1 MHGGTEEV
9 TRRKVVASELLS
21 LDGVMESP
29 ERCSLQFHNDEVAEA
44 NASGMAASDAMLLG
58 RVTYQEFASYWP
70 YQNSAEQPYTDYLNN
85 TPKYV
90 VSTTLE
96 EPLQWQNSTLIEGNV
111 AEEVARLKRQPGKDI
126 GIVGSGALVR
136 SLLRDGLLDQLT
148 LMVHP
153 VILGGGKRLF
163 EDEGDRKAL
172 ELVESR
178 TFGTGVLNLTYRLA
192 EEQGAWGGRPREREL
207 DHRAA
212 QRCQAS
218 LRSVLLR
225 LHRIHDVERRP
236 RHPYLRTRQKSER
249 RIDHD

>member
-1 MHGGTEEV
+1 
-9 TRRKVVASELLS
+9 
-21 LDGVMESP
+21 MESP

-70 YQNSAEQPYTDYLNN
+70 YQNSAEQPFTDYLNN
-85 TPKYV
+85 TPKFV

-111 AEEVARLKRQPGKDI
+111 AEEIATLKQQPGKDI

-153 VILGGGKRLF
+153 IVVGRGKRLF
-163 EDEGDRKAL
+163 EEGGDQKAL
-172 ELVESR
+172 ELVDSK
-178 TFGTGVLNLTYRLA
+178 TFGTGVLYLTY
-192 EEQGAWGGRPREREL
+192 QP
-207 DHRAA
+207 A
-212 QRCQAS
+212 QS
-218 LRSVLLR
+218 
-225 LHRIHDVERRP
+225 
-236 RHPYLRTRQKSER
+236 
-249 RIDHD
+249 